1 MKGYIK
7 KKLIFTN
14 TKNQKNAAIYEKIL
28 TELKK
33 RCAERKEEFE
43 ASIQQ
48 LRHKFKKC
56 VADRGYYI

>member
-33 RCAERKEEFE
+33 RCAERKEG
-43 ASIQQ
+43 I
-48 LRHKFKKC
+48 
-56 VADRGYYI
+56 